1 MATNTYV
8 ALDKALI
15 TGASTT
21 SVLFTGISSAYT
33 NLRAVISG
41 GSDDAVAFPYV
52 LINGATTGYS
62 GTAMFAYPTPT
73 TTSERSVNNTK
84 LGNFS
89 VAFTTS
95 LSGLYTIDFF
105 KANVTSNYRSQ
116 LWRMQCQ
123 DNTSGYAGTGLGV
136 SMWRNNSDAISSL
149 DFRLTL
155 GGTDKVWKSGTTITL
170 YGVTAEG
177 TTPAPLATGGAIY
190 SDADYYYHAF
200 GSSGTFTPLSSL
212 TADILV
218 VGGGGGGG
226 YDNGGGG
233 GAGGIALYSSQS
245 LTATGYSCTVG
256 AGGGGSSSSASKG
269 STGGTSTFAGLTAKV
284 GGGGGGSNISLAGAT
299 GASSGGGSGEASS
312 GASGSATDGFAGA
325 ASNGTFTS
333 NGSYNSGGGGGS
345 AAAATQPGTATATG
359 GSGGLGVSTYSTW
372 LSATGLGKDG
382 LIAGGGGGATL
393 FNASTGSATG
403 GVGSGGGGNGGA
415 GNTATNFS
423 NGTNGLYASGSGGG
437 GGSRNV
443 AGTFAS
449 GNGGSG
455 VIIIRYLKA

>member
-8 ALDKALI
+8 ALTPSI
-15 TGASTT
+15 TLAYDTTTVTLSSIPSGYTDLRLVFVPASSDGTNGIRMRINGDTGSNYSITYLSGNGT
-21 SVLFTGISSAYT
+21 SAISNRESSASQ
-33 NLRAVISG
+33 ISLSYFG
-41 GSDDAVAFPYV
+41 G
-52 LINGATTGYS
+52 I
-62 GTAMFAYPTPT
+62 
-73 TTSERSVNNTK
+73 
-84 LGNFS
+84 
-89 VAFTTS
+89 TTS
-95 LSGLYTIDFF
+95 LGGNQVAIDFQNYSNTTTY
-105 KANVTSNYRSQ
+105 KTALVRYNMASSSAEANVA
-116 LWRMQCQ
+116 LWRS
-123 DNTSGYAGTGLGV
+123 TSAITSLSFNINSFGSSTGDFIAGSTFSLYGIAAEGV
-136 SMWRNNSDAISSL
+136 S
-149 DFRLTL
+149 
-155 GGTDKVWKSGTTITL
+155 
-170 YGVTAEG
+170 
-177 TTPAPLATGGAIY
+177 PAPLATGGAIY

-200 GSSGTFTPLSSL
+200 GATGTFTPLSSL

-256 AGGGGSSSSASKG
+256 AGGGGSSSGGSKG

-284 GGGGGGSNISLAGAT
+284 GGGGGGSNTSLAGAT

-333 NGSYNSGGGGGS
+333 NGTYNSGGGGGS

-393 FNASTGSATG
+393 FNANTGSATG

-437 GGSRNV
+437 GGSRNI

>member
-8 ALDKALI
+8 ALDKVTVETAVSSI
-15 TGASTT
+15 T
-21 SVLFTGISSAYT
+21 FTDISQAYT
-33 NLRAVISG
+33 DLVIVTNFAMSANNQYAHYVQVNG
-41 GSDDAVAFPYV
+41 DTGNNYSRTILYGDGSDDGSAKQSNNPSMYFGTWNTDMDTTDRAV
-52 LINGATTGYS
+52 TTIFFNSYS
-62 GTAMFAYPTPT
+62 NTTTYKTAMGRWNVASKEVGAGVGLWRSADAITSINLSANSTTYIVGSTFSLYGIKAESVSPTP
-73 TTSERSVNNTK
+73 K
-84 LGNFS
+84 
-89 VAFTTS
+89 
-95 LSGLYTIDFF
+95 
-105 KANVTSNYRSQ
+105 
-116 LWRMQCQ
+116 
-123 DNTSGYAGTGLGV
+123 
-136 SMWRNNSDAISSL
+136 
-149 DFRLTL
+149 
-155 GGTDKVWKSGTTITL
+155 
-170 YGVTAEG
+170 
-177 TTPAPLATGGAIY
+177 ATGGTIY
-190 SDADYYYHAF
+190 SDSTYYYHAF

-256 AGGGGSSSSASKG
+256 PGGGGSSSSASKG

-284 GGGGGGSNISLAGAT
+284 GGGGGGSNTSLAGAT

-333 NGSYNSGGGGGS
+333 NGTYNSGGGGGS

-437 GGSRNV
+437 GGSRNI

-455 VIIIRYLKA
+455 VIIIRYLKE